1 MGIVSSDKLIDFDF
15 IHLGTP
21 FIVLSNDSIIQT
33 NGLDYLDQFDLISI
47 VQLQY
52 PELEFTF
59 LNNILIDI
67 DEEFEFKNGLTESI
81 ELQET
86 IRNKLVSLNEIEKS
100 FIFKNILDKDSLE
113 NYNGFYFNKL
123 HGV

>member
-59 LNNILIDI
+59 LNNISIDI

-100 FIFKNILDKDSLE
+100 FIFNNILDKDLVE
-113 NYNGFYFNKL
+113 NYNGFLFNKL